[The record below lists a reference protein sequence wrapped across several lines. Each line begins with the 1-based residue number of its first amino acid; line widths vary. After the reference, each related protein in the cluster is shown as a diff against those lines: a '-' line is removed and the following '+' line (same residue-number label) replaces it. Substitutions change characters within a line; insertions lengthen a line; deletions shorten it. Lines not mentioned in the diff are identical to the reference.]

1 MKKPTIFLFAMA
13 LAFIFTQIQAAS
25 AEHFTLPEIRQQAQ
39 LGWHQTYEA
48 HGRSIIVE
56 VAIEVPEAAFFP
68 AFRAGWQ
75 EPSPLLPVG
84 DLKADH
90 GDFDGENTTR
100 NLPGWFQISAGDSR
114 KQAAQVKKGQ
124 EPHFEGHS
132 LYPPEIDWDRPY
144 AINNQATVRS
154 LYEKALGLWN
164 RYFEGPEPG
173 LRLTELWAG
182 TACRAFDWEL
192 QEFVGPPLETSAN
205 AYLIPR
211 FEQLAG
217 GIPLL
222 TYAEASF
229 LQFGGLYPGFQPL
242 PMGGMSPGLWIHSRS
257 LQAMTGQEGL
267 QETID
272 FFTLRIGDKLA
283 EDVPLCNLKTVLSTY
298 EALILSGRLRHV
310 HRLRL
315 GYAIWEDSEHP
326 RQLLLQPA
334 WVAWGVLLE
343 NPEKGSLVRQEI
355 RKPGGEPL
363 L

>member
-1 MKKPTIFLFAMA
+1 MA
-13 LAFIFTQIQAAS
+13 LAFIFTQFQAAS

-39 LGWHQTYEA
+39 QGWHQTYEA
-48 HGRSIIVE
+48 HGRSITVE

-90 GDFDGENTTR
+90 GDFDGENTLR
-100 NLPGWFQISAGDSR
+100 NLPGWFQISAGDSK
-114 KQAAQVKKGQ
+114 KQAAQIKKGQ

-222 TYAEASF
+222 AYAEASF
-229 LQFGGLYPGFQPL
+229 LQFGGLYPGLQPL
-242 PMGGMSPGLWIHSRS
+242 PMGGMSPGL
-257 LQAMTGQEGL
+257 
-267 QETID
+267 
-272 FFTLRIGDKLA
+272 
-283 EDVPLCNLKTVLSTY
+283 
-298 EALILSGRLRHV
+298 
-310 HRLRL
+310 
-315 GYAIWEDSEHP
+315 
-326 RQLLLQPA
+326 
-334 WVAWGVLLE
+334 
-343 NPEKGSLVRQEI
+343 
-355 RKPGGEPL
+355 
-363 L
+363 